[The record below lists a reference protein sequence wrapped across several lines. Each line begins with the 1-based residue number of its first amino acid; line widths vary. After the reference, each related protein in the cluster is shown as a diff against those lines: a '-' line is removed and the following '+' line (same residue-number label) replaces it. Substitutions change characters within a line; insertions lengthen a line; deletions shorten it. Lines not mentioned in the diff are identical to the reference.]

1 MTTSLP
7 AIQTGKGGT
16 FADGYP
22 ITADATGSSI
32 SFNHVC
38 NGLRFMV
45 NRNDIKAV
53 SFRGNNGEK
62 IGQNMVRILFLD
74 CLLGWS
80 LDLGV
85 GFPAG
90 SWR

>member
-1 MTTSLP
+1 
-7 AIQTGKGGT
+7 
-16 FADGYP
+16 
-22 ITADATGSSI
+22 
-32 SFNHVC
+32 
-38 NGLRFMV
+38 MV